1 LTAYDQ
7 LREIGVS
14 VETADAL
21 APILDELPAK
31 KREAFILWASG
42 VSERNISKILGVS
55 KGYVWFV
62 IQYVKD
68 WAK

>member
-1 LTAYDQ
+1 MTAYDR

-21 APILDELPAK
+21 APILDGLPAK

-42 VSERNISKILGVS
+42 MSERSISEILGVS
-55 KGYVWFV
+55 KGSIYRMLGR
-62 IQYVKD
+62 VKSG
-68 WAK
+68 AK